1 MKIWFLEGYIG
12 SRDQLQRIRLSHFP
26 FRIGRQDGL
35 SMVLDHNGIS
45 RLHAEIDQDGGQ
57 LYVTDLN
64 STNGTYV
71 NRKLITGRAT
81 IHDGDILHIADKE
94 FRLLSEAKTTGYN
107 MQLTREGI
115 LELPDKLP
123 QGSREFQD
131 LLLENQVIAVFQPIV
146 DRQNHTVHAY
156 EMLGRGRHRDLSEA
170 PLDLFRI
177 AESLDM
183 EVHLSELFRQ
193 VGIDLAHRADPS
205 GCYFTNI
212 HPNEMRQPER
222 LLSEMEKIRA
232 SYPNLA
238 LVLEIHEAAV
248 ANREVLQQV
257 RDRLREADVG
267 IAYDDF
273 GTGQARLVELAEVP
287 PDYVKLDISLMRDID
302 SAPPAKQQMVRML
315 VNYAREMSIQVV
327 AEGINSDA
335 EAKFCDDLKIDLL
348 QGFRYGDPEP
358 LVEDGA

>member
-1 MKIWFLEGYIG
+1 MKVWFLEGYIG
-12 SRDQLQRIRLSHFP
+12 ARDQLQRIRLSHFP
-26 FRIGRQDGL
+26 FRIGRQEGL

-45 RLHAEIDQDGGQ
+45 RLHAEIDQEGER

-71 NRKLITGRAT
+71 NRELISGRQPIA
-81 IHDGDILHIADKE
+81 DGDILHVADKE
-94 FRLLSEAKTTGYN
+94 FRLLSESKTTGYN
-107 MQLTREGI
+107 MMLTREGI
-115 LELPDKLP
+115 LDLPEDLP
-123 QGSREFQD
+123 KGSRELQE
-131 LLLENQVIAVFQPIV
+131 LLMQSQVTALYQPIV
-146 DRQNHTVHAY
+146 DRRNHTVHAY
-156 EMLGRGRHRDLSEA
+156 EMLGRGDHPSLSEA

-183 EVHLSELFRQ
+183 EVHLSELFRH
-193 VGIDLAHRADPS
+193 VGVELAHAGDPD

-212 HPNEMRQPER
+212 HPNEMRDPDR
-222 LLSEMEKIRA
+222 LLTYMEEIRA
-232 SYPNLA
+232 NYPKLA
-238 LVLEIHEAAV
+238 LVLEVHEAAV
-248 ANREVLQQV
+248 ANRQVLQRV
-257 RDRLREADVG
+257 RDRLREADIG

-302 SAPPAKQQMVRML
+302 SAPPGKQQMVRML
-315 VNYAREMSIQVV
+315 VNYAREMNIQVI

-348 QGFRYGDPEP
+348 QGFRYGRPET
-358 LVEDGA
+358 LK